1 MPIRACEQI
10 HCKLVPLSMW
20 LELARRISMIML
32 IVAIATGFSVPAV
45 QAQSHHG
52 QTVASVAMSADS
64 LAGCAHDG
72 CPIDQKA
79 DMHGA
84 CFAPCAGVSVLSPP
98 TTISY
103 LAVAQDVLTPSLDR
117 AMVDHTVAPDPHPPK
132 QYELT

>member
-1 MPIRACEQI
+1 
-10 HCKLVPLSMW
+10 MW
-20 LELARRISMIML
+20 LELGRRIAMIVL

-52 QTVASVAMSADS
+52 QMVASVAMGADK

-79 DMHGA
+79 DMQGA
-84 CFAPCAGVSVLSPP
+84 CFAPCAGVSALSPM
-98 TTISY
+98 TTIPY
-103 LAVAQDVLTPSLDR
+103 LAVARDVLTPALDR
-117 AMVDHTVAPDPHPPK
+117 AMVDRTVAPDPYPPK

>member
-1 MPIRACEQI
+1 MPIRACEQM

-20 LELARRISMIML
+20 LELARRIAMIML
-32 IVAIATGFSVPAV
+32 IVAIVTGFSVPGI

-52 QTVASVAMSADS
+52 QMVASVAMGAHNP
-64 LAGCAHDG
+64 AGCAHDG

-79 DMHGA
+79 DMQGT
-84 CFAPCAGVSVLSPP
+84 CFAPCAGVSVLSP
-98 TTISY
+98 TSTISY
-103 LAVAQDVLTPSLDR
+103 LSVAQDVLTPSLDR